1 MGVWPQHKFQKVCCK
16 TMLVDKKTK
25 INKFENEKPTSS
37 LFTYVHQLTDIFLL
51 VNDSRT
57 FNSWKIGSS
66 NLIYGL
72 K

>member
-1 MGVWPQHKFQKVCCK
+1 MGVWPWHKFQKACCK

-25 INKFENEKPTSS
+25 INKFENEKPSSS
-37 LFTYVHQLTDIFLL
+37 LSKNVHQFIDIFSL

-57 FNSWKIGSS
+57 FNWWKIVSS
-66 NLIYGL
+66 NLMYGL